1 MAAASFPSI
10 VPVDNTYGWV
20 DAAIIGGAVV
30 TRGTPYALVLA
41 TRGCVIWLSGG
52 GGQTL
57 RNEGAGWYYPSW
69 PQLSTYP
76 MSFRTYVVPFVR
88 SDMAGSGP
96 GILLSASQNPSI
108 VGQEVTY
115 TATVS
120 PVPDGGTVLFR
131 NNGTAITGCT
141 AQTVDAVSGEATCPV
156 IHSSVGTYTI
166 IAEYSGHGAVE
177 QSMDAGRAVRPWA
190 ALQGPRPAQGGQHHP
205 HQAGAAERRGAELVL
220 GRDPDPGPV
229 RRGAA
234 HSQHHA
240 CAGAPSGFDWTVEIL
255 RYFKYECEAGPGGG
269 YHFNVKTVG
278 LPAGTYHLIRATG
291 ESDSAYH
298 VDAGVTF
305 NLSR

>member
-177 QSMDAGRAVRPWA
+177 QSMAVLMQDVQYALGLRYKVRDQRKAGSTIPIKLALLNAAGQNLSSAAIQIQALCVVAPPIPSTTPVQVRRPASTGPSKSCATSSTSAKLGRAEATTSMSR
-190 ALQGPRPAQGGQHHP
+190 L
-205 HQAGAAERRGAELVL
+205 
-220 GRDPDPGPV
+220 
-229 RRGAA
+229 
-234 HSQHHA
+234 
-240 CAGAPSGFDWTVEIL
+240 SGCQRVPIT
-255 RYFKYECEAGPGGG
+255 
-269 YHFNVKTVG
+269 
-278 LPAGTYHLIRATG
+278 
-291 ESDSAYH
+291 
-298 VDAGVTF
+298 
-305 NLSR
+305 